1 MKQLS
6 LSGVTKRFPGNP
18 GPAVDALT
26 LTVETGEIVA
36 LLGPSGAGKTTILR
50 LIAGFDIPDDGVI
63 EIGGS
68 TMTDGSQFVPP
79 ELRGVGMVFQDYAL
93 FPHLTTA
100 QNIAFGL
107 RRLERAARERR
118 TGEVLG
124 RVGLEEVADR
134 YPHEL
139 SGGQQQRVALG
150 RALAPAPKLLLFD
163 EPFSNLDPDL
173 RAQVRR
179 EVVEILRTTG
189 STSILV
195 THDQEEAFTM
205 ADRVGVLNEGR
216 LEQLD
221 RPEEVYHW
229 PATRFVGEFVGSA
242 DFVPGRVVPEG
253 IETEFGLFQNQGRL
267 PVAARVLVMIRPDDI
282 DISPAVDGAGVIAS
296 RQFRGS
302 EVLYGV
308 RLPTGQLVHS
318 SQGSTSPYGVGTRVR
333 VQANPIHVVTFEDG

>member
-1 MKQLS
+1 M
-6 LSGVTKRFPGNP
+6 TKRFPGNP
-18 GPAVDALT
+18 RPAVDALT

-36 LLGPSGAGKTTILR
+36 LLGPSASGKTTILR
-50 LIAGFDIPDDGVI
+50 LIAGFETPEGGVI
-63 EIGGS
+63 EIGGA
-68 TMTDGSQFVPP
+68 TVTDGSRVVPP

-93 FPHLTTA
+93 FPHLTLA
-100 QNIAFGL
+100 QNIGFGL
-107 RRLERAARERR
+107 RGLDRAARERR
-118 TGEVLG
+118 TREVLA
-124 RVGLEEVADR
+124 RVGLEEVAGR

-150 RALAPAPKLLLFD
+150 RALAPAPKLILFD

-189 STSILV
+189 STSIFV
-195 THDQEEAFTM
+195 THDQEEALLM
-205 ADRVGVLNEGR
+205 ADRVGVLNAGR

-221 RPEEVYHW
+221 RPEEIYHW

-242 DFVPGRVVPEG
+242 DFIPGRVVAEG
-253 IETEFGLFQNQGRL
+253 VETEFGMFQNQGRL
-267 PVAARVLVMIRPDDI
+267 PVGAGVQVMIRPDDI
-282 DISPAVDGAGVIAS
+282 DLTPAVDGAGVIVS

-302 EVLYGV
+302 EVVYAV
-308 RLPTGQLVHS
+308 RLPSGQLVHS

-333 VQANPIHVVTFEDG
+333 VQANPIHVVTFEDT